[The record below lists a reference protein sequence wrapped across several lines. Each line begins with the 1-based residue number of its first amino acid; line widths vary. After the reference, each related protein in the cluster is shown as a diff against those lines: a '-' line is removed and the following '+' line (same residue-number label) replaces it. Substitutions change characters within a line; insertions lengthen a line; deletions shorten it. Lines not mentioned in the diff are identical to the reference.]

1 MEVDDSLVDPH
12 LKAIPRLRALAAR
25 SLATRDAESLGGHS
39 DWTLHTEIRLLRSLD
54 EVTADWGM
62 ERKRERGREGREGE
76 GGERGGKRGREGRES
91 CKYKRGLCM
100 KQGQRQL

>member
-62 ERKRERGREGREGE
+62 ERKREREGERGERGREGREGE
-76 GGERGGKRGREGRES
+76 RGGGRGEKVANIREG
-91 CKYKRGLCM
+91 CA
-100 KQGQRQL
+100 